1 MGASECDMPGWT
13 SIKTQKECKMAY
25 LKLKKTH
32 RLFKNSKFVN
42 ASGNGNDL
50 PFGCIW
56 DNVSPGKEK
65 RVYMNSDGKTI
76 SKDPKLRAIC
86 KKDKGKTYFPILSLG
101 NH

>member
-1 MGASECDMPGWT
+1 MHGWT
-13 SIKTQKECKMAY
+13 SIKNQKECKMAY
-25 LKLKKTH
+25 LKLNKTH
-32 RLFKNSKFVN
+32 RHFKNSKFVN

-56 DNVSPGKEK
+56 DNVSPGNEK

-86 KKDKGKTYFPILSLG
+86 KEDKGQTYFPNLSLDY
-101 NH
+101 HLIAKVIE